1 MTLPEAMAI
10 TNIHEDEFNRI
21 NLKALD
27 YVIEDTKKDIEQTHQ
42 EHRKKYVEALEI
54 IKEELTK

>member
-1 MTLPEAMAI
+1 MTLSEAMAI
-10 TNIHEDEFNRI
+10 TNIHEGEFNRI

-42 EHRKKYVEALEI
+42 EHHKKYVEALEI
-54 IKEELTK
+54 IKKEVEK